1 MATALKLPYVRFV
14 RQITTS
20 PGANPQFVAM
30 MEDGLSALKAAA
42 WRPAAAS
49 LSSIAMPSNDPLN
62 FAPDDKYDAYKASK
76 TTAASGVQTCNL
88 GMAAYRYKIPADA
101 ISGSH
106 YVQSVVATVGADKF
120 SYSGVKVAFILSDSA
135 TPPVSWALLRS
146 GGLGTTPDA
155 TGEFATY
162 DADPEVYGVLNSRDQ
177 ASVSSATNKAEE
189 FTFDLSSVAANYA
202 YLYVIISMYDYT
214 DYRANRPYWI
224 EGCGVLNGESLE
236 VTLEGTVT
244 ADADTTWDGWSG
256 AGGMRFFY
264 ATPPYYYDHCYQTQM
279 VQASLDPWQIMAAFP
294 RVGTVTNT
302 AFAGGTGCS
311 VGVDTGG
318 TVLGASIVRY
328 LPMGETD
335 SYRRVR
341 FSNAAFLPLAGKTV
355 KMRMVVWA
363 GVDATADGF
372 ATRSQVVITD
382 ETGILQPALYTGSAS
397 SATVA
402 NAYWAATPAT
412 ARTAWS
418 MTKIAQYDLQDAD
431 YTDADTFSLALTGA
445 GVRVILVTFMP
456 IAYWGAVGAGTK
468 TTLVPGTTLYFS

>member
-1 MATALKLPYVRFV
+1 MATSLKLPYVRFV
-14 RQITTS
+14 RQVTTS
-20 PGANPQFVAM
+20 SGANPQFVAM
-30 MEDGLSALKAAA
+30 MEEGLAALKAAA

-49 LSSIAMPSNDPLN
+49 LASVAMPANDPLN

-120 SYSGVKVAFILSDSA
+120 AYSGVKVAFILSDA
-135 TPPVSWALLRS
+135 TTPPVSWTLLRS

-177 ASVSSATNKAEE
+177 ASVSTATNKAEE

-202 YLYVIISMYDYT
+202 YLYVIVSMYDYT
-214 DYRANRPYWI
+214 DYRANRPYWV
-224 EGCGVLNGESLE
+224 EGCGVVNGESLE

-244 ADADTTWDGWSG
+244 ADADTTWDGWTG
-256 AGGMRFFY
+256 AVGMY
-264 ATPPYYYDHCYQTQM
+264 YIYGASPYHFEHCIQTKM
-279 VQASLDPWQIMAAFP
+279 VIGALDPLQIMAAFP
-294 RVGTVTNT
+294 LVGSPTN
-302 AFAGGTGCS
+302 AYFGGETGCS

-318 TVLGASIVRY
+318 TVLGATIVRY
-328 LPMGETD
+328 LAIGGTD
-335 SYRRVR
+335 SFRRLR

-355 KMRMVVWA
+355 RMRMVVWA
-363 GVDATADGF
+363 GADTTADGRT
-372 ATRSQVVITD
+372 TRAQVLAD
-382 ETGILQPALYTGSAS
+382 ATGILQPALFVGSAS

-402 NAYWAATPAT
+402 NQFWAANPAT

-431 YTDADTFSLALTGA
+431 YTDDDTFSLSLTGV
-445 GVRVILVTFMP
+445 GVRVILVTFAP
-456 IAYWGAVGAGTK
+456 ITYWGTVGEDTK
-468 TTLVPGTTLYFS
+468 TTLTPGTRLYFS

>member
-1 MATALKLPYVRFV
+1 MATSLKLPYVRFV
-14 RQITTS
+14 RQVTTS
-20 PGANPQFVAM
+20 SGANPQFVAM
-30 MEDGLSALKAAA
+30 MEEGLAALKAAA

-49 LSSIAMPSNDPLN
+49 LDSVAMPANDPLN

-120 SYSGVKVAFILSDSA
+120 AYSGVKVAFILSDA
-135 TPPVSWALLRS
+135 TTPPVSWTLLRS

-177 ASVSSATNKAEE
+177 ASVSTATNKAEE

-202 YLYVIISMYDYT
+202 YLYVVVSMYDYT
-214 DYRANRPYWI
+214 DYRANRPYWV
-224 EGCGVLNGESLE
+224 EGCGVINGESLE

-244 ADADTTWDGWSG
+244 ADADTTWDGWVG
-256 AGGMRFFY
+256 AVGLRSVFGGTYTDYGF
-264 ATPPYYYDHCYQTQM
+264 QTQM
-279 VQASLDPWQIMAAFP
+279 VLAAVDPWQIMAAFP
-294 RVGTVTNT
+294 RVGVVTNT

-328 LPMGETD
+328 LPIGGTD
-335 SYRRVR
+335 SFRRLR

-355 KMRMVVWA
+355 RMRMVVWA
-363 GVDATADGF
+363 GVDTTADGF
-372 ATRSQVVITD
+372 ATRAQAVLTD
-382 ETGILQPALYTGSAS
+382 ETGILQPALYLGSAS
-397 SATVA
+397 SATISNNWLGTNPV
-402 NAYWAATPAT
+402 T

-418 MTKIAQYDLQDAD
+418 MTKIAQYDLQDSD
-431 YTDADTFSLALTGA
+431 YTDADTFSLSLTGA
-445 GVRVILVTFMP
+445 GVRVILVTFAP
-456 IAYWGAVGAGTK
+456 IAYWGVVGAGTK
-468 TTLVPGTTLYFS
+468 TTLTPGTLLYFS

>member
-1 MATALKLPYVRFV
+1 MSTSLKLPYVRFV
-14 RQITTS
+14 RQVTTS
-20 PGANPQFVAM
+20 SGANPQFVAM
-30 MEDGLSALKAAA
+30 MEEGLAELKEAS

-49 LSSIAMPSNDPLN
+49 LSSISMPANDPLN

-88 GMAAYRYKIPADA
+88 GMAAYRYKIPSDA

-106 YVQSVVATVGADKF
+106 YVKSVVATVGADKF
-120 SYSGVKVAFILSDSA
+120 AYSGVKVAFILSDSD
-135 TPPVSWALLRS
+135 TPPVSWELLRS

-202 YLYVIISMYDYT
+202 YLYVVISMYDYT
-214 DYRANRPYWI
+214 DYRANRPYWV
-224 EGCGVLNGESLE
+224 EGCGVVNGESLE
-236 VTLEGTVT
+236 VTIEGTVT
-244 ADADTTWDGWSG
+244 ADADTTWDGWVG
-256 AGGMRFFY
+256 ATGKHFSFVN
-264 ATPPYYYDHCYQTQM
+264 PYYYDNCVQTKI

-294 RVGTVTNT
+294 RVGTVTYT
-302 AFAGGTGCS
+302 VFTGGTGCS

-318 TVLGASIVRY
+318 TVLGAYIVRY
-328 LPMGETD
+328 LTMGVTD

-341 FSNAAFLPLAGKTV
+341 FSNAAFLPLAGKNV

-363 GVDATADGF
+363 GVDATADGK
-372 ATRSQVVITD
+372 ATLAQVYPD
-382 ETGILQPALYTGSAS
+382 ETGSGHPALYTGGASAV
-397 SATVA
+397 TIA
-402 NAYWAATPAT
+402 NIYGSLTPV

-418 MTKIAQYDLQDAD
+418 MTKIAQYDMQDSN
-431 YTDADTFSLALTGA
+431 YTDANTFSLALTGA

-456 IAYWGAVGAGTK
+456 IAYWGTVGEDTK
-468 TTLVPGTTLYFS
+468 TTLTPGTLLYFS